1 VPLFP
6 PAAPV
11 AVIVDGRPLA
21 AYQRSYLAEGRVF
34 VPVSPLLTRLA
45 DRLWVEGNTL
55 VIERLGRRT
64 RVLLTTNSSGEF
76 NEAYVPAGPV
86 LRSLG
91 ATVHYDP
98 AGRRLLVTI
107 PARGPLVSPTP
118 FNPAL
123 RSAAPS
129 AVFTPPVVSTPRPQW
144 TGSPLPRR
152 TALPLPP
159 PRRVA
164 IVAPARAR

>member
-1 VPLFP
+1 MPLFP
-6 PAAPV
+6 PGVPV

-55 VIERLGRRT
+55 VVERYGRRI
-64 RVLLTTNSSGEF
+64 RVLLSTNGLGEF
-76 NEAYVPAGPV
+76 NDAYVPAGPV

-91 ATVHYDP
+91 ASVRYDP
-98 AGRRLLVTI
+98 AARRLLVTI
-107 PARGPLVSPTP
+107 PVRGPLESPTP

-123 RSAAPS
+123 ASAAPS
-129 AVFTPPVVSTPRPQW
+129 AVFTPPVSPTPRPQW

-159 PRRVA
+159 P
-164 IVAPARAR
+164 